1 MNIENLIHNAEKIK
15 NRQNIK
21 RTQKKVFI
29 KRFAELELN
38 EPYVIFEKPT
48 TAQILA
54 IQEHKKDTYAIAECM
69 VVPNIHDVELQKAFG
84 VNNSEALIKKLFTEE
99 EIQDMSSILGEM
111 ITTREKAQ
119 VIDDIK
125 NL

>member
-1 MNIENLIHNAEKIK
+1 MKIENLISNAEKIK

-21 RTQKKVFI
+21 RTQKKVLI
-29 KRFAELELN
+29 KRFEELEIE

-48 TAQILA
+48 TTQLLA
-54 IQEHKKDTYAIAECM
+54 IQQHKDDIYGIAECM
-69 VVPNIHDVELQKAFG
+69 VTPNVKDREFQKAFG
-84 VNNSEALIKKLFTEE
+84 VNNAEALVKKLFTDE

-111 ITTREKAQ
+111 IITKSQAQ
-119 VIDDIK
+119 IVDDIK